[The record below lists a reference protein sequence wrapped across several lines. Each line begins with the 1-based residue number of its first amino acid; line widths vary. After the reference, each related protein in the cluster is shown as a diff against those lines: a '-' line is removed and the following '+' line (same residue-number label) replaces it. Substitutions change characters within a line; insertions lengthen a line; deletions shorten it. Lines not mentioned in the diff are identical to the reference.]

1 MFQPRRLGGRAV
13 RTLGARGFER
23 SWGSGHRAYDSDD
36 EMSQAPTP
44 SRGVTPE
51 YQAPSPRAQP
61 TRTWQWPVQPVP
73 VEPIQEEPP
82 EPRPR
87 SPDALPEQLRI
98 EPSPRPHIEPRAPSE
113 ADSDASS
120 ERGVDHALQRI
131 HRLIH
136 RRKFP
141 YDAMQ
146 SHGLFGLTLVDRTLA
161 GACVLL
167 LHVPRCNKR
176 YFIDVKMGDQ
186 LQTIT
191 SGMEHMY
198 LDVLFVT
205 PDRYYAPGRRVTT
218 MLLGVPD
225 GQWRVPSRA
234 GV

>member
-1 MFQPRRLGGRAV
+1 M

-23 SWGSGHRAYDSDD
+23 SWGSGHRAHDSDD

-51 YQAPSPRAQP
+51 YQAPSQP
-61 TRTWQWPVQPVP
+61 PRTWQWPVQPLP
-73 VEPIQEEPP
+73 VHPIPE
-82 EPRPR
+82 EPRPL
-87 SPDALPEQLRI
+87 PADALPEQLRI
-98 EPSPRPHIEPRAPSE
+98 EPSPRPHIEPSV

-120 ERGVDHALQRI
+120 ERSVDHALQRI

-234 GV
+234 GI